1 MVNIGKKVIEFY
13 NLNINLHNQ
22 DSVAGSVIQASGMVV
37 VEDASRTAAWLPDY
51 HSGASVRTSPGVNLA
66 PLRGDLRASEAVQQA
81 DQLPTC

>member
-1 MVNIGKKVIEFY
+1 MND
-13 NLNINLHNQ
+13 Q